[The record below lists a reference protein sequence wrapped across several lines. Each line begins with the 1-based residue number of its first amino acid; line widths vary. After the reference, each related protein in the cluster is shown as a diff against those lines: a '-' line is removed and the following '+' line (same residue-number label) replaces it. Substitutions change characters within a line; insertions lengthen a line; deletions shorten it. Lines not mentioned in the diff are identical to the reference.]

1 MFTNCIVPE
10 GGYPTQDDYLRVLSK
25 PRSLGG
31 KLVMLHRLEWEKVF
45 GPIPDGYEINHRCK
59 NRRCQNVVHLECI
72 PRSVHRTK
80 DNKLRY
86 LEDIVSSLRLIQNNP
101 GKSQAEIIRM
111 LGLTKSRVDFL
122 VKEFPEIKK
131 YVKYGKKYAEVH

>member
-1 MFTNCIVPE
+1 
-10 GGYPTQDDYLRVLSK
+10 
-25 PRSLGG
+25 
-31 KLVMLHRLEWEKVF
+31 MLHRLEWEKVF